1 MVTLENND
9 SSQRKTKL
17 KIVPILTII
26 IIVAI
31 FSPMIIWTIEGN
43 KELNVLILDNTVPD
57 TKYREHKGLIWEL
70 NNAKYVLNG
79 NRYSKKADYY
89 GFFPLENNKYEIRKI
104 PPNLNDVD
112 LIYIAD
118 SYGVYEKEFYGENLD
133 GSRSRLIYGGMYQD
147 DLESIEKYLRN
158 GVTIISEFNT
168 FGSPTKNGTRIR
180 LYEILNVEWSG
191 WIGRY
196 FYDLSED
203 VEVPVWAVENWEA
216 QNFKDWNFSGPGFV
230 LADESDHII
239 VLEEKKDITSKGC
252 TMEFTEEGRNYFGI
266 NESVRYNYW
275 FDIIKTKDNATIYS
289 YFILDLTDNG
299 KNKLE
304 EYKIP
309 IFFPAIVYSNNENY
323 KSYYFAGD
331 FVDIDTVPY
340 IYWIYG
346 YDIFN
351 KWTSSNQDEFE
362 NKGFFWHAYIPML
375 KKILSD
381 IYSKKIS

>member
-1 MVTLENND
+1 
-9 SSQRKTKL
+9 
-17 KIVPILTII
+17 
-26 IIVAI
+26 
-31 FSPMIIWTIEGN
+31 
-43 KELNVLILDNTVPD
+43 
-57 TKYREHKGLIWEL
+57 
-70 NNAKYVLNG
+70 
-79 NRYSKKADYY
+79 
-89 GFFPLENNKYEIRKI
+89 
-104 PPNLNDVD
+104 
-112 LIYIAD
+112 
-118 SYGVYEKEFYGENLD
+118 
-133 GSRSRLIYGGMYQD
+133 
-147 DLESIEKYLRN
+147 
-158 GVTIISEFNT
+158 
-168 FGSPTKNGTRIR
+168 
-180 LYEILNVEWSG
+180 
-191 WIGRY
+191 
-196 FYDLSED
+196 
-203 VEVPVWAVENWEA
+203 
-216 QNFKDWNFSGPGFV
+216 
-230 LADESDHII
+230 
-239 VLEEKKDITSKGC
+239 
-252 TMEFTEEGRNYFGI
+252 MEFTEEGRNYFGI